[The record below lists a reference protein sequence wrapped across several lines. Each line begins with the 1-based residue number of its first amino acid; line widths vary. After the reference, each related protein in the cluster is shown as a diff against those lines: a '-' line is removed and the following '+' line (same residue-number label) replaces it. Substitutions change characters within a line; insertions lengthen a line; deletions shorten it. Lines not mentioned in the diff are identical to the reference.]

1 MRVRGAAATVAGITM
16 LGCFSLSAQEI
27 DLTSLKCKDFIRAPQ
42 EQVSSI
48 MLWLGGYYTDED
60 DTPIINLAR
69 LKNKETQLR
78 QYCLDNQGL
87 LLLEASEIFMD
98 KKYHN

>member
-1 MRVRGAAATVAGITM
+1 LTFTVGSSQAAQWR
-16 LGCFSLSAQEI
+16 FSP
-27 DLTSLKCKDFIRAPQ
+27 KDFIRAPQ
-42 EQVSSI
+42 
-48 MLWLGGYYTDED
+48 YYNYED
-60 DTPIINLAR
+60 DTPVINLAR

-78 QYCLDNQGL
+78 QYCLDNQNL